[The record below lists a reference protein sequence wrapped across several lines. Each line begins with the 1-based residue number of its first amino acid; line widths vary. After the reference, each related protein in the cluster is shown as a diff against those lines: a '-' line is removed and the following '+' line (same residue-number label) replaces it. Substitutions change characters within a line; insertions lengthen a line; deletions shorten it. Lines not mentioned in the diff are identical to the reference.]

1 MYRKSSRTGFTRQ
14 NFAKKISG
22 GFTLIELL
30 VVIAVIGIL
39 ASVVL
44 ASLNSAR
51 KKGADAKIKSELK
64 QIATALELYYD
75 KYGAYVVTGTGYL
88 DGGQGYAR
96 FVGGSYSKAV
106 TTKLAEEGFLGSS
119 MSTADTIEYGNY
131 MIYVCVDSNGQQHY
145 SLSATLNNPTAQD
158 IAHVAE
164 VCSGGHISVNYGKNY
179 AIGN

>member
-1 MYRKSSRTGFTRQ
+1 MKQ
-14 NFAKKISG
+14 K

-75 KYGAYVVTGTGYL
+75 TYGTYAAVGSGYMDMGAGWVTYA
-88 DGGQGYAR
+88 DGA
-96 FVGGSYSKAV
+96 SYPKAI
-106 TTKLAEEGFLGSS
+106 TTKLAEEGYLG
-119 MSTADTIEYGNY
+119 TGFVNEANY
-131 MIYVCVDSNGQQHY
+131 MLYICANAFGQQY
-145 SLSATLNNPTAQD
+145 FSLSATLNNPSSAD
-158 IAHVAE
+158 IAYIQTT
-164 VCSGGHISVNYGKNY
+164 CNGTGGNGTYPRYGKNY
-179 AIGN
+179 AIAN